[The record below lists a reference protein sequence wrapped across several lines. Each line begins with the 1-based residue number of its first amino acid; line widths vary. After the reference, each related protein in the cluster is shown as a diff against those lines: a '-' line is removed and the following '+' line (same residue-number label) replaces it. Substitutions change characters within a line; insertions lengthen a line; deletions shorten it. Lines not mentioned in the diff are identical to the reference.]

1 MDRSCLQRL
10 GFENDQALL
19 PVDSRSFQGYRL
31 LHEYFTL
38 PSRFLFV
45 ELTGLESAVQR
56 CEHSELDVIVLFDQT
71 DRELEKSISA
81 ANFSLF
87 CTPAINLFPK
97 HADRIQLSDRFPE
110 HHIVPDRSRPMDFEV
125 CQVIKATGFGT
136 SEEDTQP
143 FQPFYSVRD
152 ANGEVQTSA
161 YYTLRRRPRMLSEKQ
176 RIQGSRSR
184 YVGTE
189 VYLSLVDSQ
198 AAPYSTNLK
207 QLGLSTLC
215 TNRDL
220 PLHMPVGQSNTDFS
234 LQLSLPVKAIRC
246 LAGPSAPKPSYVC
259 GDGETVW
266 RLINHL
272 SLNYLSLT
280 NSDPRRG
287 ASALRQLL
295 RLYSDI
301 GDPAS
306 RKQVDGVRSIQS
318 EPVVRRSPHAGPIAF
333 ARGLQLIL
341 TLDETAFE
349 GTGAF
354 LLGAVL
360 DEFFGQYVSVNSF
373 TETILKTVERG
384 EVMRWPNRIG
394 RRQIL

>member
-1 MDRSCLQRL
+1 M
-10 GFENDQALL
+10 
-19 PVDSRSFQGYRL
+19 
-31 LHEYFTL
+31 
-38 PSRFLFV
+38 
-45 ELTGLESAVQR
+45 QR
-56 CEHSELDVIVLFDQT
+56 CEHSELDIIVLFDET
-71 DRELEKSISA
+71 DRELEKSITAS
-81 ANFSLF
+81 NFALF
-87 CTPAINLFPK
+87 CTPAVNLFPK
-97 HADRIQLSDRFPE
+97 HADRIQISDRFPE
-110 HHIVPDRSRPMDFEV
+110 YHVVPDRSRPMDFEV
-125 CQVIKATGFGT
+125 CQVTSATGFGT
-136 SEEDTQP
+136 SEEDTQT
-143 FQPFYSVRD
+143 FQPFYAVRD
-152 ANGEVQTSA
+152 TNGEVRTSA

-189 VYLSLVDSQ
+189 VYLSLVDSR
-198 AAPYSTNLK
+198 AAPYSTRLK

-220 PLHMPVGQSNTDFS
+220 PLHMPVGQAATDFS
-234 LQLSLPVKAIRC
+234 LQLSLPVKSIRC

-280 NSDPRRG
+280 NSDARRG

-295 RLYSDI
+295 RLYSDV

-306 RKQVDGVRSIQS
+306 RKQIDGVRSIRQR
-318 EPVVRRSPHAGPIAF
+318 PVVRRSPHAGPIAF
-333 ARGLQLIL
+333 ARGLQLTL